1 MLLQLVLFLTLSQP
15 IGPQFH
21 RLTSYSPKG
30 YLGPVIWKRR
40 PKVEFKFLKKIKLPR
55 PEIPEITLKEA
66 LWSRRSRRRF
76 YRAPISLKVLSGLLN
91 AADGVSGE
99 KWGTKL
105 RTAPSAGALY
115 PIFIYLFA
123 ERIEGLDQGLYVF
136 LPEENSLG
144 LLKPGSFRKQILRFS
159 PQGDIMAR
167 APLLLVLVSFF
178 PKVTWK
184 YLDRGYRYAYMEA
197 GAISQNIYLACE
209 AYGLSTVEIAAFY
222 DTYVNSIL
230 GLDGEN
236 SAALALHPV
245 GPRPEQ

>member
-1 MLLQLVLFLTLSQP
+1 MKF
-15 IGPQFH
+15 
-21 RLTSYSPKG
+21 
-30 YLGPVIWKRR
+30 
-40 PKVEFKFLKKIKLPR
+40 EFIKKIKLPEPIL
-55 PEIPEITLKEA
+55 PEISLRDA
-66 LWSRRSRRRF
+66 LRRRRSRRRF
-76 YRAPISLKVLSGLLN
+76 FRTPLSMQELTGILN

-99 KWGTKL
+99 KWGIKL

-115 PIFIYLFA
+115 PIYLYIFA
-123 ERIEGLDQGLYVF
+123 ENIRGLEKGIYVF

-144 LLKPGSFRKQILRFS
+144 MLKKGSFRKEILHFS

-167 APLLLVLVSFF
+167 APLLIAIVSFF
-178 PKVTWK
+178 PEVTWK

-222 DTYVNSIL
+222 DTYVNSLL

-236 SAALALHPV
+236 SAVLILHPV
-245 GPRPEQ
+245 GRRAK